1 MNVPDPDAKELK
13 DVLATAKAI
22 NQNQYTETT
31 AKALQAAITKAEG
44 LVDTAKTQ
52 LALNNARKELQA
64 AIDALVQITYGDVTM
79 DGTVDI
85 VDALVTLQNVAGKVT
100 LSDRQLEAANVDGE
114 AGVSAAD
121 ALLILQHANG
131 ARASFPVEE

>member
-1 MNVPDPDAKELK
+1 M
-13 DVLATAKAI
+13 
-22 NQNQYTETT
+22 
-31 AKALQAAITKAEG
+31 
-44 LVDTAKTQ
+44 
-52 LALNNARKELQA
+52 
-64 AIDALVQITYGDVTM
+64 QITYGDVTM